1 MNLNCSKNA
10 LLAGLCSIILLGYSP
25 AMYAEVG
32 SSPLPDEVQQAKKIT
47 GTVSDAMG
55 PVIGASVVIKGT
67 STGVA
72 TDFDGNFTL
81 NVRQGQTL
89 VISYIGYLTKEIKV
103 GSQSHYDITLEEDKQ
118 MLDEVVVVG
127 YGTMKKSDLSGS
139 SSSIGEQALKG
150 SVITSLDQSLQGHAT
165 GVTAVTT
172 SGAPGSSS
180 AIRVRG
186 VASVNANQE
195 PLYVIDGVIVQGGG
209 QSGADFGLGD
219 RLGNGKVS
227 TISPLSTINP
237 SDIVSMEILKDA
249 SATAIYGAQGAN
261 GVVLI
266 TTKRGKS
273 GEAKFNYDGM
283 FAVNRQGKRLD
294 MMNLREYA
302 EYYQGFVDEGW
313 ILKSQANQNYLDPS
327 ILGKGTN
334 WQDAVFQTAI
344 QHQHQISAQG
354 GTDKVL
360 YYVSGNYMDQEGT
373 IIGSKF
379 TRFSVR
385 ANLDV
390 QLKKWLKLG
399 MSTTFSNTKDVLQR
413 ADGSE
418 GVINYSLTT
427 LPDIPIYDVFG
438 NYYAEVRE
446 GYTSPNPVALANM
459 NEYTLVRRKLTGNI
473 FAEITPIKNL
483 VWHAELGYDISGSN
497 AETWEP
503 SVDLGGWQKPANQDH
518 WQHNDNTYWQLK
530 NYLTYTGNIG
540 KHHFT
545 AMLGQECWEST
556 WKYQGI
562 TGQNL
567 PRNDVQNPSLAE
579 KTDRDFNSGFGSASM
594 ASFFTRETY
603 NYDDRYYATYT
614 FRYDGSSNF
623 GPNNRWAGFHSF
635 AASWRFSNEAFMKD
649 VKGLSNGKI
658 RLGWGQTG
666 NANIG
671 GYKWGV
677 ALGVMPSALGQ
688 SYRPTG
694 LPNESIQWE
703 TQEQIDFGIDL
714 GFLNNRINLT
724 IDWYKK
730 ESKDMLMKMQL
741 PSYLGTQG
749 NGSSALS
756 APYGNYGTMRNT
768 GFEIELKAT
777 PVQTKSFTWDTDLQ
791 FSFNKNKLVSLQGTT
806 SAAIIGYGQ
815 WSDVVAVSSVGRP
828 MYDFYG
834 YEVEGVYEDFDDILS
849 SPVNTLYPQSC
860 VTETDA
866 DGNII
871 AWHHQTDPS
880 KYSKSNTVWPGDL
893 KFRDINGDGKID
905 ENDKTQIGS
914 PLPKFT
920 FGWTNT
926 FNYKGFDL
934 SIFINGSY
942 GNKVMNYTSINLTSM
957 TSTWNNQIQE
967 KVENRAVLG
976 PIDANKVYNGSA
988 WYNDITNVRVQNPG
1002 TETPRL
1008 AIGNTYNQNIST
1020 RYIED
1025 GSYIRLKNISLGY
1038 TFPKNI
1044 IRKLYLENLRIYCNL
1059 QNVVTLTK
1067 YDGYDPEIGAST
1079 TDANGY
1085 VFGLDNGRYPS
1096 PFTCSFG
1103 VNLSF

>member
-1 MNLNCSKNA
+1 MNKTFRKTA
-10 LLAGLCSIILLGYSP
+10 LLVGAFSLLGLCYSP
-25 AMYAEVG
+25 KAYAADAVQ
-32 SSPLPDEVQQAKKIT
+32 EVQQAKKIT
-47 GTVSDAMG
+47 GTVVDASG
-55 PVIGASVVIKGT
+55 PVIGASVVVKGT
-67 STGVA
+67 ANGVA

-81 NVRQGQTL
+81 NASPGQTL
-89 VISYIGYLTKEIKV
+89 VVSYIGYLNKEVK
-103 GSQSHYDITLEEDKQ
+103 ITANQTNYEITIEEDKQ

-139 SSSIGEQALKG
+139 SSSINEQSLKG
-150 SVITSLDQSLQGHAT
+150 TVITSLDQSLQGRAT

-180 AIRVRG
+180 SIRVRG
-186 VASVNANQE
+186 IGSINANQE
-195 PLYVIDGVIVQGGG
+195 PLYVIDGVIVQSGG
-209 QSGADFGLGD
+209 QSGADYGLAD

-227 TISPLSTINP
+227 TISPLSTLNP

-266 TTKRGKS
+266 TTKRGKA

-283 FAVNRQGKRLD
+283 FAVNRQVKRLD

-302 EYYQGFVDEGW
+302 EYYQSFVNDGW
-313 ILKSQANQNYLDPS
+313 IQKSQANANYSDPS
-327 ILGKGTN
+327 ILGNGTN
-334 WQDAVFQTAI
+334 WQDAIFQTAL
-344 QHQHQISAQG
+344 QHQHQVSAQG
-354 GTDKVL
+354 GTDKVQ
-360 YYVSGNYMDQEGT
+360 YYVSGNFMNQEGT
-373 IIGSKF
+373 IIGSNFK
-379 TRFSVR
+379 RYSVR
-385 ANLDV
+385 ANLDA
-390 QLKKWLKLG
+390 QLKSWLKLG
-399 MSTTFSNTKDVLQR
+399 MSTTFSTTNDDLKR

-418 GVINYSLTT
+418 GIITYSLTT
-427 LPDIPIYDVFG
+427 LPDMPIYDVFG

-446 GYTSPNPVALANM
+446 GYTNPNPVALANM
-459 NEYTLVRRKLTGNI
+459 NQYTLERRKLTGNI
-473 FAEITPIKNL
+473 FAEVSFLKNL

-518 WQHNDNTYWQLK
+518 WQSNTNKFWQLK
-530 NYLTYTGNIG
+530 NYLTYTGNFG
-540 KHHFT
+540 KHNLT
-545 AMLGQECWEST
+545 AMLGQECWESI

-579 KTDRDFNSGFGSASM
+579 KADKDFSSGFGSASM

-623 GPNNRWAGFHSF
+623 GPNNRWAGFHSV
-635 AASWRFSNEAFMKD
+635 AASWRFTNEAFMKD
-649 VKGLSNGKI
+649 QKILSNGKI
-658 RLGWGQTG
+658 RVGWGQTG

-677 ALGVMPSALGQ
+677 ALSVMPSALGQ

-703 TQEQIDFGIDL
+703 TQEQIDLGLDL

-724 IDWYKK
+724 IDWYRK

-768 GFEIELKAT
+768 GLEIEVKAT
-777 PVQTKSFTWDTDLQ
+777 PIQTKAFSWDTDLQ
-791 FSFNKNKLVSLQGTT
+791 FSFNKNKLVALQGTT

-834 YEVEGVYEDFDDILS
+834 YEVEGVYKDFDDILN
-849 SPVNTLYPQSC
+849 SPVNTLYIQSC
-860 VTETDA
+860 VTETDEN
-866 DGNII
+866 GNII
-871 AWHHQTDPS
+871 AYRHQTDPT

-893 KFRDINGDGKID
+893 KFKDVDGNGIID
-905 ENDKTQIGS
+905 ENDKTNIGS
-914 PLPKFT
+914 PLPDFT
-920 FGWTNT
+920 FGFTNT
-926 FNYKGFDL
+926 FNYKNFDL
-934 SIFINGSY
+934 SIFINGSV
-942 GNKVMNYTSINLTSM
+942 GNKVMNYTSIPLTSM

-967 KVENRAVLG
+967 KIADRAQLAA
-976 PIDANKVYNGSA
+976 IDPGKVYEDGSM
-988 WYNDITNVRVQNPG
+988 WYNDISNVYVTNPE
-1002 TETPRL
+1002 TKTPRV
-1008 AIGNTYNQNIST
+1008 AIGNTYNQNISS

-1025 GSYIRLKNISLGY
+1025 GSYVRLKNISLGY
-1038 TFPKNI
+1038 TFPKKIVN
-1044 IRKLYLENLRIYCNL
+1044 KLYLDNLRIYCNL
-1059 QNVVTLTK
+1059 QNVLTLTK

-1096 PFTCSFG
+1096 PFTCTFG
-1103 VNLSF
+1103 INLSF